1 MDCPPSTTAAPH
13 EEAPATWPFR
23 PQRGV
28 DAKIFDHARLE
39 RLSRVHPATP
49 AVLFI
54 PVVLTALA
62 FARQPTWLVALLF
75 VAGVLAWTLTEYV
88 IHRFVFHL
96 WPIGPITYRLLF
108 LAHGVHHAHPDDA
121 DRLVMPP
128 IVSIPTAIATALTF
142 RAVLGPRLWLGF
154 FAGFVAGYVVY
165 DSLHYFIHHHRPRTA
180 IGKLVTRHHLRHH
193 FKDTSSRFGVSSP
206 LWDFILGTLPKR

>member
-1 MDCPPSTTAAPH
+1 MDCPPTTSAAQ
-13 EEAPATWPFR
+13 EEAPASWPFR

-28 DAKIFDHARLE
+28 DAKIFDHPKLE

-49 AVLFI
+49 AVLFL
-54 PVVLTALA
+54 PVVVLSLA
-62 FARQPTWLVALLF
+62 FSRQSAVSLVLTYVL
-75 VAGVLAWTLTEYV
+75 GLLAWTLTEYV
-88 IHRFVFHL
+88 IHRFLFHL
-96 WPIGPITYRLLF
+96 SPIGPITYRLLF

-128 IVSIPTAIATALTF
+128 IVSIPTGIASALTL
-142 RAVLGPRLWLGF
+142 RALLGAGLWLGF
-154 FAGFVAGYVVY
+154 FAGFVTGYVIY

-180 IGKLVTRHHLRHH
+180 IGKMITRHHLRHH
-193 FKDTSSRFGVSSP
+193 FKDTTSRYGVSSP